1 MPRWLKTSA
10 ILLAVLVVMA
20 ILPGADT
27 AGGTWWSLLPPLVA
41 VVLALAF
48 HDVLIALLMAVWIGT
63 TMVAGGDPAAGFL
76 RLIDTNIRGA
86 LVDSDHMSIIV
97 FSMLLGGMVG
107 VMSKSGGTLGVVRA
121 LEPFATTPRRA
132 QVVTWLMGV
141 AIFFDDYSN
150 TLIVG
155 NTMRPVTD
163 RHHVSREKLA
173 FLVDSTAAP
182 VACVALVST
191 WIGYEVSL
199 VGDALDKMGSDL
211 NPFSIFLGSLPFAY
225 YPVFALVITLVISLS
240 GRDWGPMLRAERR
253 ARAGEIMGAGA
264 QPLADFDSGELAP
277 KDDER
282 ARWWNAVV
290 PVLLVVVTT
299 LVGLYQTGRASLAA
313 AGETTVSLSRVIG
326 ASDPFTVLLWASLVG
341 VASAILLAVVQDILS
356 VREALAASVD
366 GFKSMLMAFVVLTLA
381 WSLGQVCA
389 DLATAGFLK
398 GAIGPNVPA
407 ALLPVAVFLVAA
419 AVSFATGTSWGTMAI
434 LTPLAVPLVLE
445 AAAGNLDIL
454 ESTVAAI
461 LGGAVFGD
469 HCSPISDTTILSSM
483 ASGCDHVDHVRTQL
497 PYALSSA
504 ACAVGIGYLAH
515 AATGIHPVVLMV
527 AGSGFI
533 TAALFVFGR
542 SVESTTPDA

>member
-1 MPRWLKTSA
+1 
-10 ILLAVLVVMA
+10 
-20 ILPGADT
+20 
-27 AGGTWWSLLPPLVA
+27 
-41 VVLALAF
+41 
-48 HDVLIALLMAVWIGT
+48 
-63 TMVAGGDPAAGFL
+63 
-76 RLIDTNIRGA
+76 
-86 LVDSDHMSIIV
+86 
-97 FSMLLGGMVG
+97 
-107 VMSKSGGTLGVVRA
+107 
-121 LEPFATTPRRA
+121 
-132 QVVTWLMGV
+132 VVTWLMGV

-163 RHHVSREKLA
+163 RHRVSREKLA

-199 VGDALDKMGSDL
+199 VGDALEKTGSEL
-211 NPFSIFLGSLPFAY
+211 NPFSIFLGSLPFAF
-225 YPVFALVITLVISLS
+225 YPVFALVVTFVISLS

-253 ARAGEIMGAGA
+253 ARAGDILARGA

-277 KDDER
+277 KDE
-282 ARWWNAVV
+282 AKASWWNAVV
-290 PVLLVVVTT
+290 PVVLVVVAT
-299 LVGLYQTGRASLAA
+299 LVGLYHTGRTSLAE
-313 AGETTVSLSRVIG
+313 AGDVTFSLSHVIG

-341 VASAILLAVVQDILS
+341 VTSAILLAVVQAILT
-356 VREALAASVD
+356 VREALAAAVD

-389 DLATAGFLK
+389 DLATAGYLK

-407 ALLPVAVFLVAA
+407 VLLPVVVFLVAA

-445 AAAGNLDIL
+445 AAAGNLDTL
-454 ESTVAAI
+454 EATVAAI

-497 PYALSSA
+497 PYSLFA
-504 ACAVGIGYLAH
+504 AGIAIVIGYLTH
-515 AATGIHPVVLMV
+515 AATGIGPALLMLGGAGVIV
-527 AGSGFI
+527 AS
-533 TAALFVFGR
+533 LFVVGR
-542 SVESTTPDA
+542 SVESNLPDA

>member
-1 MPRWLKTSA
+1 
-10 ILLAVLVVMA
+10 
-20 ILPGADT
+20 
-27 AGGTWWSLLPPLVA
+27 
-41 VVLALAF
+41 
-48 HDVLIALLMAVWIGT
+48 
-63 TMVAGGDPAAGFL
+63 
-76 RLIDTNIRGA
+76 
-86 LVDSDHMSIIV
+86 
-97 FSMLLGGMVG
+97 
-107 VMSKSGGTLGVVRA
+107 
-121 LEPFATTPRRA
+121 
-132 QVVTWLMGV
+132 MGV

-163 RHHVSREKLA
+163 RHRVSREKLA

-199 VGDALDKMGSDL
+199 VGDALEKTGSDL
-211 NPFSIFLGSLPFAY
+211 NPFSVFLGSIPFAF
-225 YPVFALVITLVISLS
+225 YPIFALAFTLLIAVS

-253 ARAGEIMGAGA
+253 ARDGEVLAAGA

-277 KDDER
+277 KDGGK

-290 PVLLVVVTT
+290 PVVLVVVTT
-299 LVGLYQTGRASLAA
+299 LIGLYQTGRESLAA
-313 AGETTVSLSRVIG
+313 AGEANVSLSRVIG
-326 ASDPFTVLLWASLVG
+326 ASDPFTVLLWASMIG
-341 VASAILLAVVQDILS
+341 VVTAVLLAVVQDILS
-356 VREALAASVD
+356 VREALAAAVD

-389 DLATAGFLK
+389 DLATAGYLK
-398 GAIGPNVPA
+398 SAIGPTVPA
-407 ALLPVAVFLVAA
+407 SLLPVVVFLVAA

-445 AAAGNLDIL
+445 ASAGNLDIL
-454 ESTVAAI
+454 EATVAAI

-497 PYALSSA
+497 PYALFSA
-504 ACAVGIGYLAH
+504 TVAIGVGYLGTLSAE
-515 AATGIHPVVLMV
+515 IPP
-527 AGSGFI
+527 S
-533 TAALFVFGR
+533 VFCWR
-542 SVESTTPDA
+542 SV